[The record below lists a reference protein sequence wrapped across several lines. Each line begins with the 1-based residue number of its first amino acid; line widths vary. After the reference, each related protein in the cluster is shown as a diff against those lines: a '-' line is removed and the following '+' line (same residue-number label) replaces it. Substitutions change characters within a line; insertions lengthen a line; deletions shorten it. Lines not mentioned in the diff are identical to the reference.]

1 MNFTKS
7 DNCFTETD
15 AQHSRG
21 SSQQELEENVQEMV
35 LINYSFSLFLQASLH
50 LTIESTKWIV
60 LFSKPPFRPL
70 GYKAGTS
77 EFSSNLGKKNDLTR
91 VRQKE
96 SRGSENTV
104 TSSSDVSGI
113 VVDTETGR
121 MPILSDQTV
130 SARCS

>member
-7 DNCFTETD
+7 DNCFTETN

-21 SSQQELEENVQEMV
+21 SSQQELEDNVQEMV

-60 LFSKPPFRPL
+60 LFSKPPFRP
-70 GYKAGTS
+70 GNKAGTS
-77 EFSSNLGKKNDLTR
+77 EFSSNLEKKNNLTR

-96 SRGSENTV
+96 SRGTENTV

-113 VVDTETGR
+113 VVDTETGW

-130 SARCS
+130 GARCS

>member
-21 SSQQELEENVQEMV
+21 SSQQELEDNVQEMV
-35 LINYSFSLFLQASLH
+35 LINYSFSPFLQASLH
-50 LTIESTKWIV
+50 LTIESTKCIV
-60 LFSKPPFRPL
+60 LFSKPPFRP
-70 GYKAGTS
+70 GNKTRTS
-77 EFSSNLGKKNDLTR
+77 EFSSNLEKKNNLTR
-91 VRQKE
+91 VRQRE

-113 VVDTETGR
+113 VVDTETGW

-130 SARCS
+130 GARCS